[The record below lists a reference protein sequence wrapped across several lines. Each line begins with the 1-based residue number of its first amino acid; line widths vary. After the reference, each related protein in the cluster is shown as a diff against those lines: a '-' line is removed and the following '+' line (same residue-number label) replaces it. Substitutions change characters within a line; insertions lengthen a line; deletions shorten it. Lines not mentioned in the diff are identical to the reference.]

1 MKLGFCGLTIMLL
14 LGLFLGGASAQT
26 AATFAADAKGQI
38 SFVTPSRNIGCTFT
52 PEGGTRVYK
61 PFDGGPELSC
71 DRKEPQYVRLVV
83 TPKSVRRFNDV
94 GDQDGL
100 SEDNIL
106 PYGSR
111 WSRGPFTCDSAE
123 AGLTC
128 KRQDGRGFFI
138 SRATIRMM

>member
-1 MKLGFCGLTIMLL
+1 MNSAIFGLTIMLL
-14 LGLFLGGASAQT
+14 LGLFVGGASAQT

-38 SFVTPSRNIGCTFT
+38 SFVMPSGNIGCTFT
-52 PEGGTRVYK
+52 PQGGTGVYK

-100 SEDNIL
+100 PENNIL

-111 WSRGPFTCDSAE
+111 WSRGPFTCDSTE